1 MNDKLR
7 LFFEFRVPLFSY
19 FLWGV
24 AAFVVFLF
32 GYEFQPLHTKVAQ
45 FGCIFIFSGLALR
58 MAASMTVKYLGKIKI
73 TGVYALC
80 RHPMLL
86 AQFISFIGVNL
97 LVQNPY
103 FTIMACVIFLVND
116 CFSAK
121 KYDKL
126 LARHYRDIWE
136 IYAQSTNFVIPLTN
150 RVKDVFRKSI
160 SVSES
165 NKANNMIV
173 FGAIYLFLVEIAVL
187 NTLSV
192 K

>member
-1 MNDKLR
+1 MDIDRVYFILEIIGTAAFAVTGVITAFDEKLDLLGAVVLGLAAAVGGGILR
-7 LFFEFRVPLFSY
+7 DIILGYLPPAAFRVPLFSY
-19 FLWGV
+19 CLWGIS
-24 AAFVVFLF
+24 AFVVFLF

-121 KYDKL
+121 K
-126 LARHYRDIWE
+126 
-136 IYAQSTNFVIPLTN
+136 
-150 RVKDVFRKSI
+150 
-160 SVSES
+160 
-165 NKANNMIV
+165 
-173 FGAIYLFLVEIAVL
+173 
-187 NTLSV
+187 
-192 K
+192 

>member
-1 MNDKLR
+1 
-7 LFFEFRVPLFSY
+7 
-19 FLWGV
+19 
-24 AAFVVFLF
+24 
-32 GYEFQPLHTKVAQ
+32 
-45 FGCIFIFSGLALR
+45 
-58 MAASMTVKYLGKIKI
+58 MTVKYLGKIKI

-97 LVQNPY
+97 LVQNQY
-103 FTIMACVIFLVND
+103 FTILAIAIFIIND

-136 IYAQSTNFVIPLTN
+136 IYKQSTNFIIPITN

-160 SVSES
+160 SVGES

-173 FGAIYLFLVEIAVL
+173 FGTMYLFLVEIAVL
-187 NTLSV
+187 STLSM